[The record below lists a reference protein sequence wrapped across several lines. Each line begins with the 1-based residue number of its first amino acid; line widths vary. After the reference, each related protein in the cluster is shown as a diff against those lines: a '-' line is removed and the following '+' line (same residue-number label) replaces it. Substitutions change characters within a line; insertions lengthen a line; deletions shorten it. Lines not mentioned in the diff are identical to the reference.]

1 MNDVDREHVEVIRER
16 GHGEGLEVMLSRS
29 SDYSEIS
36 TSESG
41 SAKSLALNGHRGA
54 LC

>member
-1 MNDVDREHVEVIRER
+1 MDHVDHEFVEVIRER

-29 SDYSEIS
+29 SDYSEIF
-36 TSESG
+36 TTESG
-41 SAKSLALNGHRGA
+41 SAKSLALSGHRGA